1 MATKTSEKSLEKK
14 IQKLIEV
21 SREVISDAALEN
33 GAIVATNTDKVY
45 YPREAA
51 NYRWVWPRDASFI
64 CAAAELLQL
73 PIQEPFFDWLY
84 NRPKDFKKDKLL
96 FANYSTNGQFGSMG
110 RILQIDQAGS
120 VLWTIHEH
128 FKNDL
133 KKAVKYKNLI
143 ERLADGLTANW
154 NKTYFQPHTV
164 DLWEESHR
172 QTSTTVENNFTYS
185 LAASARGLL
194 LANEIIPNRLWKEE
208 AMQMIEKIN
217 DAYTPTEKYFYRN
230 KGKISDKNVDA
241 SLLGL
246 VWPFEIYDA
255 GDERMANTIAR
266 MEERI
271 VADGGVH
278 RYEQDYFDGE
288 GSAQE
293 GGGAWPLLNF
303 WMAIYWAKKGDR
315 EKALLYYN
323 WVLERIDKFDG
334 YIPEQIFDD
343 FRVGVYP
350 LVWSHAMFIIVSHM
364 LGYLK

>member
-1 MATKTSEKSLEKK
+1 MATKISEKQ
-14 IQKLIEV
+14 IQKLIDV
-21 SREVISDAALEN
+21 SREVIRDAALEN
-33 GAIVATNTDKVY
+33 GAIVATNTDKAY

-51 NYRWVWPRDASFI
+51 NYRWVWPRDASYI
-64 CAAAELLQL
+64 CSAAEILKI
-73 PIQEPFFDWLY
+73 PIQEPFFDWILE
-84 NRPKDFKKDKLL
+84 RPKDFKKDKLL
-96 FANYSTNGQFGSMG
+96 YANYSTNGQFGSMG

-120 VLWTIHEH
+120 LLWAIHEH

-133 KKAVKYKNLI
+133 KGAKKYHALI

-154 NKTYFQPHTV
+154 SKTYFRPHTV
-164 DLWEESHR
+164 DLWEEPHR

-194 LANEIIPNRLWKEE
+194 LACEIIPNCLWKEE
-208 AMQMIEKIN
+208 AIQMIEKIN
-217 DAYTPTEKYFYRN
+217 DAYSATDKYFYRN

-246 VWPFEIYDA
+246 VWPFKIFEA
-255 GDERMANTIAR
+255 ADERVANTVAKI
-266 MEERI
+266 EEKI
-271 VADGGVH
+271 VMDGGVH
-278 RYEQDYFDGE
+278 RYEYDYFDGE

-303 WMAIYWAKKGDR
+303 WMAIYWAKRGDK
-315 EKALLYYN
+315 EKALSYYN
-323 WVLERIDKFDG
+323 WVLERINKFNG

-350 LVWSHAMFIIVSHM
+350 LVWAHAMFIIASRE
-364 LGYLK
+364 LGFLK

>member
-1 MATKTSEKSLEKK
+1 MPTKVSEKQIK
-14 IQKLIEV
+14 QLIET
-21 SREVISDAALEN
+21 SREIIRDSALEN

-64 CAAAELLQL
+64 CVAAELLKI
-73 PIQEPFFDWLY
+73 PIQEPFLDWLY
-84 NRPKDFKKDKLL
+84 SRPKDFKKEKLL

-128 FKNDL
+128 FKDDL
-133 KKAVKYKNLI
+133 KKAKKYQSLI
-143 ERLADGLTANW
+143 ERLADGVAANW
-154 NKTYFQPHTV
+154 NKTFFEPHTV
-164 DLWEESHR
+164 DLWEESYR
-172 QTSTTVENNFTYS
+172 QTNTTVQNNFTYS

-194 LANEIIPNRLWKEE
+194 LANEIIPNRVWKEE
-208 AMQMIEKIN
+208 AMQMMEKIN
-217 DAYTPTEKYFYRN
+217 DAYDQKLKYFYRN
-230 KGKISDKNVDA
+230 KGKISDKNIDA

-246 VWPFEIYDA
+246 VWPFEVCDP
-255 GDERMANTIAR
+255 DD
-266 MEERI
+266 ERI
-271 VADGGVH
+271 VNTVAKIEENIVVDGGVH

-303 WMAIYWAKKGDR
+303 WMSIYWAKRGDK
-315 EKALLYYN
+315 EKALSYYN
-323 WVLERIDKFDG
+323 WVLERIGKFGG

-343 FRVGVYP
+343 YRIGVYP
-350 LVWSHAMFIIVSHM
+350 LVWSHAMFIIASQM

>member
-1 MATKTSEKSLEKK
+1 MANKISEKQ
-14 IQKLIEV
+14 IQKLIET
-21 SREVISDAALEN
+21 SREVIHDAALEN
-33 GAIVATNTDKVY
+33 GAIVATNTDQTY

-64 CAAAELLQL
+64 CVAADILNI

-84 NRPKDFKKDKLL
+84 ARPKDFKKDKLL
-96 FANYSTNGQFGSMG
+96 YANYSTNGQFGSMG

-120 VLWTIHEH
+120 ALWAIHEH

-133 KKAVKYKNLI
+133 GKAHKHKDLI

-154 NKTYFQPHTV
+154 NKTYFRPHTV

-172 QTSTTVENNFTYS
+172 QTSTTIENNFTYS

-194 LANEIIPNRLWKEE
+194 LAHEIIPNPLWKET

-217 DAYTPTEKYFYRN
+217 DAYSETDKYFYRN

-246 VWPFEIYDA
+246 VWPFEICEPD
-255 GDERMANTIAR
+255 DPRIINTIAK

-271 VADGGVH
+271 VLDGGVH
-278 RYEQDYFDGE
+278 RYENDYFDGE

-293 GGGAWPLLNF
+293 GGGTWPLLNF
-303 WMAIYWAKKGDR
+303 WMAIYFAKKGDR
-315 EKALLYYN
+315 EKALSYYN
-323 WVLERIDKFDG
+323 WVLERIEKFKG
-334 YIPEQIFDD
+334 FIPEQIFDD

-350 LVWSHAMFIIVSHM
+350 LVWSHAMFILASRE
-364 LGYLK
+364 LGFLK